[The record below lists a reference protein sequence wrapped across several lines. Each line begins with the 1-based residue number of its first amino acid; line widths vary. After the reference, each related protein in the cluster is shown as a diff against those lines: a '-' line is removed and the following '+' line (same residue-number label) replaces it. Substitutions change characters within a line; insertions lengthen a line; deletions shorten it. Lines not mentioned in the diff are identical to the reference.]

1 MKRRENRKP
10 LSIDVAARIE
20 RSPTTLH
27 LSDLSCRGCRIVSHA
42 RFLTV
47 GARITIRPAGMEG
60 LIGTVRWSDV
70 DSAGM
75 EFDYPL
81 HPAVADHLC
90 RQHPNRD
97 AATGMQ

>member
-1 MKRRENRKP
+1 MKRREDRNP

-20 RSPTTLH
+20 RSRATLH
-27 LSDLSCRGCRIVSHA
+27 LSDLSCRGCRIVTHA

-47 GARITIRPAGMEG
+47 GTRVTIRPNGMEG
-60 LIGTVRWSDV
+60 LIGTVRWSDFET
-70 DSAGM
+70 AGM

-90 RQHPNRD
+90 RQNPSVP
-97 AATGMQ
+97 AAVGLQ